1 MWMSV
6 HSVAIEHLLEAAA
19 SVLDAY
25 EVVWVGPDTSGY
37 AVQAGFC
44 LAGDVP
50 RGVQVPV
57 GQGLAGWVL
66 KNEAP
71 LLVDHLERT
80 ASHLGYGSAPH
91 GLKAFY
97 GCPVPGGRGAL
108 CVTSKK
114 AYAFSVKE
122 QKILELFARTLAAM
136 DQETAAS
143 RTVDEEARLAV
154 CLQRL
159 LALREQHPR
168 WSEFLGCFLRDLAQG
183 LDATHAF
190 LVVSDEW
197 GKGYLLEASTA
208 PLFRNPVWE
217 GKVFDAGSGILGW
230 VFKKNQPVVYGQ
242 ECGEMASM
250 PLFGRQTPAVELRTL
265 MAFPLKV
272 HRRCRGVLAAGHVE
286 SRPVRPAQHGF
297 MRAAADYLALLLENL
312 YLRNRMGA
320 RQAPAP
326 STPA

>member
-1 MWMSV
+1 
-6 HSVAIEHLLEAAA
+6 
-19 SVLDAY
+19 
-25 EVVWVGPDTSGY
+25 
-37 AVQAGFC
+37 
-44 LAGDVP
+44 
-50 RGVQVPV
+50 V

-168 WSEFLGCFLRDLAQG
+168 WSEFLGCFLRDLTQG
-183 LDATHAF
+183 LETTHAF

-217 GKVFDAGSGILGW
+217 GKVFEAGSGILGW
-230 VFKKNQPVVYGQ
+230 VFKKNQPVIYGQ
-242 ECGEMASM
+242 ECGEMAGM

-312 YLRNRMGA
+312 YLRNRMGS
-320 RQAPAP
+320 RQASAP